1 MIELVPGLIFDFLSV
16 ALQAKTQQ
24 VPFQVSV
31 DRLDTVAA
39 HCSSSLSLYFNYIQA
54 EARGI
59 EVTSQ
64 VYHKANLILSLIS
77 NPRALKG
84 EAGVGGWGGRHMSA
98 GILETVT
105 AGVAERNLGKKSLL
119 KSTKAPDLNSKRK
132 RRQKKSDLKHDTS
145 VTDV

>member
-1 MIELVPGLIFDFLSV
+1 MNWFPVSFFDFLSV

-31 DRLDTVAA
+31 DGLDTVAA

-84 EAGVGGWGGRHMSA
+84 EAGVGGGGRHMSA

-105 AGVAERNLGKKSLL
+105 AGVAERNLGEKKSTQEH
-119 KSTKAPDLNSKRK
+119 KGTGFE
-132 RRQKKSDLKHDTS
+132 
-145 VTDV
+145 